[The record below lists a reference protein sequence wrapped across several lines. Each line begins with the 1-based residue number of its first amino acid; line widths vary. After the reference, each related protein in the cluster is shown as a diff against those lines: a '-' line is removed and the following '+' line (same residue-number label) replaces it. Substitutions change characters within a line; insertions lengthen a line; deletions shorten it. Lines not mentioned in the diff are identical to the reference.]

1 MKLNNLTTGLI
12 YPALLFVMFIALFV
26 VPAFAGEW
34 NDKPVICADQAETFS
49 AIASRD
55 QVLIAVSDQLTQVRD
70 PDEKDGISI
79 SPAILPWALY
89 ANLDEGTFTVI
100 EYHKAPYN
108 VYCVIGFGVNFKLVP
123 EGIKL
128 RSYKGE

>member
-1 MKLNNLTTGLI
+1 MKTLILTAIILLLTT
-12 YPALLFVMFIALFV
+12 FVQ
-26 VPAFAGEW
+26 AGEW
-34 NDKPVICADQAETFS
+34 NDKPVICADQEETFS
-49 AIASRD
+49 AIASKGE
-55 QVLIAVSDQLTQVRD
+55 VLIAVSDQLTKVRD

-108 VYCVIGFGVNFKLVP
+108 VYCVIGFGVNLKLVP
-123 EGIKL
+123 EGLEL